1 MERDVFN
8 SDPNTRRKTKR
19 IKEAKRKESLRR
31 FYHKDYL
38 SGIRQDTKEESD
50 RKNQLQQ
57 DRYTGSNRY
66 KRMDKSNKKRNKNG
80 KVTLK
85 DKLIKHLK
93 TKGFQ
98 DDLWMKKHL
107 DKQSLDKQRLKLKRD

>member
-19 IKEAKRKESLRR
+19 IKEAKRK
-31 FYHKDYL
+31 
-38 SGIRQDTKEESD
+38 
-50 RKNQLQQ
+50 
-57 DRYTGSNRY
+57 
-66 KRMDKSNKKRNKNG
+66 
-80 KVTLK
+80 VTLK
-85 DKLIKHLK
+85 DKLIKYLK